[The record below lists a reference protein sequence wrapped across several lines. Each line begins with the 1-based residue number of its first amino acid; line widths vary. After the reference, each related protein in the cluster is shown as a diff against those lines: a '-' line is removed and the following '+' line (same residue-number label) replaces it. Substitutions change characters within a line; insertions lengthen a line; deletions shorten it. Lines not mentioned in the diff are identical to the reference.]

1 MHDRT
6 AFRSTAALTVAL
18 VLAGLLVLVVLDP
31 GRFNSLLDFG
41 PGTPPA
47 ASENDDS
54 VAEPVAGPRNTPPAG
69 SSKIVIDPAHPFA
82 GSPAANYPAGIA
94 GLRMP
99 AAKQAGAFS
108 AKEVALALNLT
119 RRYFA
124 ATRLD
129 PKVIA
134 GQYPTGVFALFE
146 PHGAELLDP
155 LRRGLRHPTATDD
168 PTLYVTRLDPR
179 QDVLHGSV
187 VKVNGTATV
196 RVGTPDQLI
205 VSIDVLVVY
214 ATRRVD
220 GPQEVTRV
228 VLRQQQD
235 LHTFHH
241 NGRNMTPGLI
251 WPGAS
256 ALGWSGVTCESD
268 GYAHPQYPSEWE
280 STVGPS
286 GADPY
291 DARQPLRGDV
301 GCGGHVRR
309 V

>member
-6 AFRSTAALTVAL
+6 AFRSTAALTVIL
-18 VLAGLLVLVVLDP
+18 VLVGLLVLVLLDP
-31 GRFNSLLDFG
+31 GRFRSVLDFG
-41 PGTPPA
+41 SAAAPTASPVGDSAARPA
-47 ASENDDS
+47 TEL
-54 VAEPVAGPRNTPPAG
+54 GNTPPPV
-69 SSKIVIDPAHPFA
+69 SPVIRIDPAHPFA
-82 GSPAANYPAGIA
+82 GSPAADYPSGIA

-99 AAKQAGAFS
+99 AAKRVGAFS
-108 AKEVALALNLT
+108 AKEVVLALDLT

-146 PHGAELLDP
+146 PHGRELLDP
-155 LRRGLRHPTATDD
+155 LRRGLRQPTAKDD

-256 ALGWSGVTCESD
+256 GLVWSGVTCEPD
-268 GYAHPQYPSEWE
+268 GYTHPQYPSEWQ

-286 GADPY
+286 GDDPY
-291 DARQPLRGDV
+291 DARQPLQGEL
-301 GCGGHVRR
+301 GCGGSVRR

>member
-18 VLAGLLVLVVLDP
+18 VLVGLLVLVLTDP
-31 GRFNSLLDFG
+31 GRFRSVLDVG
-41 PGTPPA
+41 SAKAPT
-47 ASENDDS
+47 ASENDDP
-54 VAEPVAGPRNTPPAG
+54 VAEPVTGPRNTPPAE

-82 GSPAANYPAGIA
+82 GSPAADYPAGIA

-108 AKEVALALNLT
+108 AKEVALALDLT

-146 PHGAELLDP
+146 PHGRELLDP
-155 LRRGLRHPTATDD
+155 LRRGLRHPTAKDD
-168 PTLYVTRLDPR
+168 PTLYVTRFDPR
-179 QDVLHGSV
+179 HDVLHGSV

-205 VSIDVLVVY
+205 VGIDVLVVY

-220 GPQEVTRV
+220 GPPEVTRV

-256 ALGWSGVTCESD
+256 GLEWSGVTCETD
-268 GYAHPQYPSEWE
+268 GYTNPQYPSEWQ

-286 GADPY
+286 GDDPY
-291 DARQPLRGDV
+291 DARQPLDGEL
-301 GCGGHVRR
+301 GCGGSVRR